1 MQTPKKLDLQHI
13 FTWLLADGIIDQA
26 HVKAG
31 YNQALLCNTIGAM
44 HPLTAVAQCKILP
57 ALPPHRRGRW
67 TGSQNGWP
75 CFSIQTAAGMPSRQD
90 ACEYAYEH
98 QRNVCRQK

>member
-44 HPLTAVAQCKILP
+44 HPLTAVAQCKILS
-57 ALPPHRRGRW
+57 ALPPHRLRTLDW
-67 TGSQNGWP
+67 LTEWVAVFFYSN
-75 CFSIQTAAGMPSRQD
+75 
-90 ACEYAYEH
+90 
-98 QRNVCRQK
+98 CRRHAKPARCV